1 MTQADGRPQTAAH
14 DSVERTDPYCVRAD
28 EAELLLAG
36 APWRRFSVIG
46 DSLAEG
52 LGEARSGYLDL
63 PWAERVR
70 DGLARV
76 QPELAY
82 QNLGYRGLLAAQVRD
97 TQLAAAVDFGPDLAT
112 VVAGG
117 NDLFGLRFDPDA
129 VEAAI
134 DEMVGALTAAGALV
148 VTFGLMDV
156 AAAWPQFVAV
166 RPRMQALND
175 RVRAVSERHGAVLVD
190 MWDHPVC
197 GDLSAYSADMKHTS
211 MRGHAI
217 LAAETIK
224 ALSARL
230 AGPAA

>member
-1 MTQADGRPQTAAH
+1 MSIAGSPPASPAD
-14 DSVERTDPYCVRAD
+14 DSVELTDPYCVSPGEGD
-28 EAELLLAG
+28 LLLAG

-52 LGEARSGYLDL
+52 LGEARTGYLDL
-63 PWAERVR
+63 PWADRVR
-70 DGLARV
+70 EAILRI
-76 QPELAY
+76 QPELVY
-82 QNLGYRGLLAAQVRD
+82 QNLGYRGLLAAEVRD
-97 TQLAAAVDFGPDLAT
+97 GQLAKSVDFGPDLAT

-117 NDLFGLRFDPDA
+117 NDLFGIRFDADA

-148 VTFGLMDV
+148 ITFGLMDV

-166 RPRMQALND
+166 RPRMKLLND
-175 RVRAVSERHGAVLVD
+175 RVRAVSDRHDTVFVD

-197 GDLSAYSADMKHTS
+197 SDLSAYSADMKHTS

-230 AGPAA
+230 ARSAG